1 MAFWKK
7 ATVLSSAI
15 SAETETVHII
25 KKIKKKETVLGSANS
40 AEGFKYMLFFEL
52 PIAKRKYK
60 HAASDGLSGQTDRE
74 FKGPMD

>member
-15 SAETETVHII
+15 SAETETVHI
-25 KKIKKKETVLGSANS
+25 IKKKETVLGSANS